1 MKKNTK
7 SNKTRKSVK
16 KKILKVL
23 LFIFIVIVIFNII
36 GTILHATYFKNK
48 VEEIKP
54 YGEMVNI
61 YDGQMHVYSMG
72 EGEKTI
78 ILLPGMGVSLPSAE
92 FGPLMRTLS
101 KKYKVVCIEYFGV
114 GFSSE
119 TSRERSIDNYVE
131 EIRKVLEVEQI
142 EPPYVLVPHSISSV
156 FSEYYASKYP
166 SEIEAIISLD
176 GTSTAYYQEIP
187 KFVNSLLGVAKVQ
200 QNSGFSSIMGL
211 LATNKKDLISKGY
224 LEKEINDMIA
234 FSGFSVN
241 DNLLSQMAN
250 SANYIKE
257 TMDLPYPKTIPYFKV
272 ISKKTYETKNSQI
285 KISPQEYQMEHLKR
299 IGDNVKYEILEGNHF
314 IYFNN
319 VDKISNIID
328 DVIAN
333 NKK

>member
-7 SNKTRKSVK
+7 SSKTRKSVK

-54 YGEMVNI
+54 YAEMVNI

-142 EPPYVLVPHSISSV
+142 EPPYVLVSHSISSV

-176 GTSTAYYQEIP
+176 GTSTAYYQEMP